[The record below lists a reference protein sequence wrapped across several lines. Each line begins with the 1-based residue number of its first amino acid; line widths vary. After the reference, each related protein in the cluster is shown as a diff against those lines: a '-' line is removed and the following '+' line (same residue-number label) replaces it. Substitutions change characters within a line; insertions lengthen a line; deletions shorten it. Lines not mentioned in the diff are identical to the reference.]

1 MTTRKT
7 TWPTSLLACVMVIF
21 CLGATYPQSIASL
34 GPVPLHKLTM
44 VALHVGDRI
53 AEHAYLE
60 DRVEWKLPKK
70 RLERFRKAGVII
82 KEDRRITI
90 AADALVVA
98 DRAAE
103 TSLQTH
109 ERISSFDVP
118 RNQLAVTE
126 ESFPASL
133 AADNVQAATNQLS
146 EAEAAMVGFP
156 ITPARPGF
164 VGQRWRTRLTVVTT
178 LGSGSV
184 TFNHVIAGFN
194 NGRVEIK
201 VDGRG
206 VITGTE
212 YHLPKLLPGS
222 IRVTG
227 SAWYDP
233 ASGLV
238 TQESYLI
245 HNQLLKP
252 AEGEQIGFDERL
264 TVDSTTRKIVPQ
276 R

>member
-1 MTTRKT
+1 MITRIT
-7 TWPTSLLACVMVIF
+7 AWRPSVLACVMAIV
-21 CLGATYPQSIASL
+21 CLGDIHLQSNASR
-34 GPVPLHKLTM
+34 GSMPPRTLTM
-44 VALHVGDRI
+44 VALRVGDRI
-53 AEHAYLE
+53 GEHAYLE
-60 DRVEWKLPKK
+60 DRVEWKLPEK
-70 RLERFRKAGVII
+70 RLERFRKGGVII

-90 AADALVVA
+90 AADAVVVA
-98 DRAAE
+98 ARAAR
-103 TSLQTH
+103 TSLHTH

-118 RNQLAVTE
+118 RSQVTVTE

-133 AADNVQAATNQLS
+133 TADNVQPATSQLS

-156 ITPARPGF
+156 ITPARPGA
-164 VGQRWRTRLTVVTT
+164 VGQRWRTRLMVVTT

-184 TFNHVIAGFN
+184 TFNHVISSFN
-194 NGRVEIK
+194 NGRAEIK
-201 VDGRG
+201 IEGRG

-222 IRVTG
+222 IHVTG

-233 ASGLV
+233 TSGLV

-264 TVDSTTRKIVPQ
+264 TVDSTTRKIVPK

>member
-1 MTTRKT
+1 M
-7 TWPTSLLACVMVIF
+7 
-21 CLGATYPQSIASL
+21 
-34 GPVPLHKLTM
+34 VPLHL
-44 VALHVGDRI
+44 GDRI
-53 AEHAYLE
+53 AEHASLE
-60 DRVEWKLPKK
+60 DQVEWKLPEK

-90 AADALVVA
+90 AADALVVSA
-98 DRAAE
+98 RASL

-118 RNQLAVTE
+118 RNRLTVTE
-126 ESFPASL
+126 ESFPSSL
-133 AADNVQAATNQLS
+133 TADNVQRATNQLS

-156 ITPARPGF
+156 ITPTRPGSI
-164 VGQRWRTRLTVVTT
+164 GQHWRTHLTVVTT
-178 LGSGSV
+178 LGSGSI
-184 TFNHVIAGFN
+184 TFNHVISSLD
-194 NGRVEIK
+194 NGRVEIR

-206 VITGTE
+206 VITGME

-222 IRVTG
+222 IRLTG

-238 TQESYLI
+238 MQESYLI

-264 TVDSTTRKIVPQ
+264 TVDSTTRKLGPK
-276 R
+276 RR

>member
-1 MTTRKT
+1 MTTKVAARLD
-7 TWPTSLLACVMVIF
+7 SLLVCVIAIF
-21 CLGATYPQSIASL
+21 CLGVVHPYNAAQGSRPL
-34 GPVPLHKLTM
+34 GKITMVPLR
-44 VALHVGDRI
+44 VGDRI
-53 AEHAYLE
+53 SENAYLE
-60 DRVEWKLPKK
+60 DQVEWKLPEK

-82 KEDRRITI
+82 KEIRRITI
-90 AADALVVA
+90 RADAVVVA
-98 DRAAE
+98 ARAAG
-103 TSLQTH
+103 TSLQTR

-118 RNQLAVTE
+118 RNRLTVTE
-126 ESFPASL
+126 ESLPVSL
-133 AADNVQAATNQLS
+133 AADNVQPATNQLS

-156 ITPARPGF
+156 ITASRPGSI
-164 VGQRWRTRLTVVTT
+164 GQRWRTHLAVVTT
-178 LGSGSV
+178 LGSGSI
-184 TFNHVIAGFN
+184 TFTHVILGFN

-206 VITGTE
+206 VITGAE

-222 IRVTG
+222 IRLTG

-238 TQESYLI
+238 TQESYLV

-264 TVDSTTRKIVPQ
+264 TVDSTSRKILNK